1 MTTTDKPF
9 TADVDRAAV
18 AAVPGRIVAAWA
30 DNDADAF
37 AAVFTEDAT
46 MILPGQFRQ
55 GRAAIRAFMAA
66 GYAGPYKG
74 TRVTGTPIGLAVLG
88 PAAAVLFTE
97 GGVLLPGE
105 TEVSADRAIR
115 ASWTV
120 VQRDGQWQLAAYQN
134 GPRDAA

>member
-1 MTTTDKPF
+1 
-9 TADVDRAAV
+9 
-18 AAVPGRIVAAWA
+18 
-30 DNDADAF
+30 
-37 AAVFTEDAT
+37 
-46 MILPGQFRQ
+46 
-55 GRAAIRAFMAA
+55 
-66 GYAGPYKG
+66 
-74 TRVTGTPIGLAVLG
+74 VTGTPIGLAVLG